1 MVSKKMFKKI
11 AKEHKPIFNIFKL
24 FIDLEKCIK
33 EKCKIER
40 NKIEKSADMITINNL
55 REDFKN
61 QKITTDKFLEQFSK
75 IKLNSLKSE
84 LRQELIKCQID
95 KCYSDTKKLID
106 FSVSNILNSKIYS
119 KDEPI
124 YKLAKK
130 ISNYKDKKLNI
141 QDIKDID
148 IEGHMKMYG
157 KYIKN

>member
-1 MVSKKMFKKI
+1 MAVKKI
-11 AKEHKPIFNIFKL
+11 ANGNNTILNMFKL
-24 FIDLEKCIK
+24 LIDLEKCVK

-40 NKIEKSADMITINNL
+40 KKIEKSADMININNL

-61 QKITTDKFLEQFSK
+61 KKMSADKFLEQFSK
-75 IKLNSLKSE
+75 IKLNILKSE
-84 LRQELIKCQID
+84 LRDELIKCQID
-95 KCYSDTKKLID
+95 KCYSDTKKVID
-106 FSVSNILNSKIYS
+106 NSVSHILNSKNYS

-157 KYIKN
+157 KYIKK

>member
-1 MVSKKMFKKI
+1 MAVKKI
-11 AKEHKPIFNIFKL
+11 ANGNNTILNMFKL
-24 FIDLEKCIK
+24 LIDLEKCVK

-40 NKIEKSADMITINNL
+40 KKIEKSADMITINNL
-55 REDFKN
+55 REEFKN
-61 QKITTDKFLEQFSK
+61 KKITIDKFLEQFSK
-75 IKLNSLKSE
+75 IKLNILKSE
-84 LRQELIKCQID
+84 LRDELIKCQID
-95 KCYSDTKKLID
+95 KCYSDTKKVID
-106 FSVSNILNSKIYS
+106 NSVSHILNSKNYS

-157 KYIKN
+157 KYIKK

>member
-1 MVSKKMFKKI
+1 MAVKKI
-11 AKEHKPIFNIFKL
+11 AKEYKPIFNILKL
-24 FIDLEKCIK
+24 FIDLEKCVK

-40 NKIEKSADMITINNL
+40 KKIEKSADMITINNL

-61 QKITTDKFLEQFSK
+61 QKITNEKFLEQFSK

-84 LRQELIKCQID
+84 LRDELIKCQID

-106 FSVSNILNSKIYS
+106 YSVSNILNSKNYS
-119 KDEPI
+119 KDEPV

-130 ISNYKDKKLNI
+130 ISNYKDKKLTI
-141 QDIKDID
+141 QDIKDLD
-148 IEGHMKMYG
+148 IESHIKMYS